1 MRNNP
6 SERNIIA
13 ALQAVD
19 WNFTGATTMRNTVH
33 TLHWFPGNF
42 IPEIPAY
49 LIQILSDEGEIVL
62 DPFCGSGTT
71 GIEALRLRRTAWQS
85 DVNRASIEV
94 ARGKLAVC
102 AGSSLVPKLTAF
114 VNSEALGSLFRPSAG
129 SVSEHPH
136 VDARKWFHADT
147 YADLRYLWHQIDV
160 LPRSRLKQVLQMVFS
175 DTLFACAST
184 SGVATSGGGRRR
196 HHWGWIADNV
206 VPSKPVR
213 HDANRLFRERVIR
226 AITAIQSNPPS
237 SSRASVLLRQDARQL
252 AIRDESV
259 DLVVTS
265 PPYLGMIDYT
275 LASRVE
281 YLWMGWSLEADK
293 TREIGP
299 RFRRNRSNTVDEYLA
314 AMCTSAFEIARVLRG
329 GRYCA
334 IVIGASRKFPDV
346 TQEVITRFSKFLRV
360 IWGPSKRIP
369 TRRRISERKGT
380 EPLEMICVFRK

>member
-1 MRNNP
+1 MRNSP
-6 SERNIIA
+6 SQKKIVA

-49 LIQILSDEGEIVL
+49 LIQILSDEGDIVL

-71 GIEALRLRRTAWQS
+71 GVEALRLKRTAWQS
-85 DVNRASIEV
+85 DVNRASLEV
-94 ARGKLAVC
+94 ARGKLAAC
-102 AGSSLVPKLTAF
+102 AGSSLVAELTAF
-114 VNSEALGSLFRPSAG
+114 VNSQALGSLFRHSAAP
-129 SVSEHPH
+129 VSEHAH
-136 VDARKWFHADT
+136 ADVRKWFHADT
-147 YADLRYLWHQIDV
+147 YADLRYLWHQIDT
-160 LPRSRLKQVLQMVFS
+160 LPLSRLKQVLLMVFS

-184 SGVATSGGGRRR
+184 SGIATSGGARRR

-206 VPSKPVR
+206 IPSKPVR
-213 HDANRLFRERVIR
+213 HDANRLFRERVLR
-226 AITAIQSNPPS
+226 AISVIQSNSAS
-237 SSRASVLLRQDARQL
+237 SAHASVLLRQDAREL
-252 AIRDESV
+252 AMRDESV

-275 LASRVE
+275 LANRVE

-293 TREIGP
+293 AKEIGP
-299 RFRRNRSNTVDEYLA
+299 RFRRNRSNTVHEYLA
-314 AMCTSAFEIARVLRG
+314 AIDTSGFEIARVLRPG
-329 GRYCA
+329 KYCA

-346 TQEVITRFSKFLRV
+346 TQQVISRFSNFLEV
-360 IWGPSKRIP
+360 AWGPCERIP